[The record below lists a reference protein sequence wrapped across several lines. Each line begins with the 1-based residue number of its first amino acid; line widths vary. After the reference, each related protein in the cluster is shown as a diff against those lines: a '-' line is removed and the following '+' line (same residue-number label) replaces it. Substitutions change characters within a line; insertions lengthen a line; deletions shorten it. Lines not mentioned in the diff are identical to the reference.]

1 MTVIRKTDLR
11 ILSGET
17 MVRVTQFIMRTSAMT
32 EMIRNCNSVTAI
44 TTVFPLTALKT
55 SVI

>member
-1 MTVIRKTDLR
+1 
-11 ILSGET
+11 